1 MSGDD
6 DEDMHDDFITYDE
19 VNDMKKELQEEIRT
33 VFEQM
38 YTDKIPF
45 IQKNI
50 LENVVMTTDGI
61 K

>member
-1 MSGDD
+1 
-6 DEDMHDDFITYDE
+6 MHDDFITYDE